1 MNERTE
7 QLKAALN
14 TELAREGK
22 LQRAGMRKC
31 VRYRDED
38 KEFNKKHGLQPP
50 SLEHWKLLH
59 ESERFARYESLGEY
73 YFHGFTQEVRAK
85 ELVPVA
91 ILESEHGTIRLT
103 PTGDIRF
110 IT

>member
-31 VRYRDED
+31 VCLWIKKKEYEEDQPYSREEWEVEEETDEY
-38 KEFNKKHGLQPP
+38 F
-50 SLEHWKLLH
+50 SLVSKYPE
-59 ESERFARYESLGEY
+59 
-73 YFHGFTQEVRAK
+73 YFHTFFYTGDKVRA
-85 ELVPVA
+85 V
-91 ILESEHGTIRLT
+91 LEAENGAVFVWDARR
-103 PTGDIRF
+103 IRF